1 MLDDE
6 LDLFVFDPAVFGPI
20 FRLDP
25 SNLLVGHP
33 VSFRRRTQRIEP
45 LHPGH
50 KRLIKSA
57 QQLRLLRPFDRIV
70 VHHTSDRADRQ
81 AISALQEQ
89 GNLIAVAD
97 QVVKRRSTVHIAQFQ
112 FVIPGFIQLRR
123 IDERLRQRSNLLE
136 IDHPAIR
143 TDYTTRNLNRRRV
156 TGNRQE
162 RPCQKNDRNKK
173 SAAHVA
179 RKWFIKKRNPIS
191 RYCAVRPR
199 SCR

>member
-6 LDLFVFDPAVFGPI
+6 LDLFAFDPAI
-20 FRLDP
+20 FRPVIGFDLA
-25 SNLLVGHP
+25 NLLVGHL
-33 VSFRRRTQRIEP
+33 VGFRRRAQGIEP

-50 KRLIKSA
+50 EGLVKPA
-57 QQLRLLRPFDRIV
+57 QQLRLLGPFDRIV

-81 AISALQEQ
+81 AIAALQKQ
-89 GNLIAVAD
+89 RNLIAVAD
-97 QVVKRRSTVHIAQFQ
+97 QVVKRRSTVHIAQLQ

-123 IDERLRQRSNLLE
+123 IDERLRQRSNLFE

>member
-97 QVVKRRSTVHIAQFQ
+97 QV
-112 FVIPGFIQLRR
+112 
-123 IDERLRQRSNLLE
+123 
-136 IDHPAIR
+136 
-143 TDYTTRNLNRRRV
+143 
-156 TGNRQE
+156 
-162 RPCQKNDRNKK
+162 
-173 SAAHVA
+173 
-179 RKWFIKKRNPIS
+179 
-191 RYCAVRPR
+191 
-199 SCR
+199 